1 MRRLFWLGVG
11 VAVGAVAMRK
21 LSRTAQ
27 EYTPQGIAASL
38 QSSATGALDRVR
50 VIVADARA
58 AMAEREAEINTMID
72 AARRPSP
79 GDHSDV
85 TR

>member
-1 MRRLFWLGVG
+1 MRRLFWFGAG
-11 VAVGAVAMRK
+11 VAVGAVAMHK
-21 LSRTAQ
+21 LTRTAQ

-38 QSSATGALDRVR
+38 QSSAVGAFDRVR

-58 AMAEREAEINTMID
+58 AMAERVAEIN
-72 AARRPSP
+72 AALGRP